1 MRDFGISKTLV
12 LFCAVL
18 ALGFMP
24 MQTADAQTARISM
37 KIAKAGFVL
46 GVSTGSG
53 TLHFQGQAYRL
64 SIGGLRAGLIVGASN
79 ARMSGEVYNLHKLRH
94 IEGTYGS
101 IQASATAGSGG
112 GQNWV
117 LENVHGVRLVL
128 RGVQTGLEASLDA
141 GGMKITLE

>member
-1 MRDFGISKTLV
+1 MRDFGISKTLI
-12 LFCAVL
+12 LFWAVL
-18 ALGFMP
+18 ALGLMP

-53 TLHFQGQAYRL
+53 TLHFQGQAYPL
-64 SIGGLRAGLIVGASN
+64 SVGGLRVGLIVGASN
-79 ARMSGEVYNLHKLRH
+79 ARMRGEVYNLHKLRH

-101 IQASATAGSGG
+101 IQASAAAGTG

-141 GGMKITLE
+141 GGIKITLE

>member
-1 MRDFGISKTLV
+1 MRTFGISKTFL

-18 ALGFMP
+18 ALSFAPMP
-24 MQTADAQTARISM
+24 DANAQTARISM

-53 TLHFQGQAYRL
+53 TLDFKGQRYGL
-64 SIGGLRAGLIVGASN
+64 SIGGMRAGLIVGASN
-79 ARMSGEVYNLHKLRH
+79 ARMRGEVYNLHKLRH
-94 IEGTYGS
+94 IEGTYGA
-101 IQASATAGSGG
+101 IQASAAAGSG

-128 RGVQTGLEASLDA
+128 RGIQTGLEASLDA
-141 GGMKITLE
+141 GGIRITLE

>member
-1 MRDFGISKTLV
+1 MRDFGISKTLM
-12 LFCAVL
+12 LFCALL
-18 ALGFMP
+18 AVSFLP
-24 MQTADAQTARISM
+24 IQEANAQTARISM

-53 TLHFQGQAYRL
+53 TLQFQGRNYGL

-94 IEGTYGS
+94 IEGTYAS
-101 IQASATAGSGG
+101 IQASAAAGTG

-141 GGMKITLE
+141 GGMRITLD

>member
-1 MRDFGISKTLV
+1 MRTFGISKTFL

-18 ALGFMP
+18 ALSFAPMP
-24 MQTADAQTARISM
+24 DANAQTARISM

-53 TLHFQGQAYRL
+53 TLDYKGQRYGL
-64 SIGGLRAGLIVGASN
+64 SIGGMRAGLIVGASN
-79 ARMSGEVYNLHKLRH
+79 ARMRGEVYNLHRLRH
-94 IEGTYGS
+94 IEGTYGA
-101 IQASATAGSGG
+101 IQASAAAGSG

-128 RGVQTGLEASLDA
+128 RGIQTGLEASLDA
-141 GGMKITLE
+141 GGIRITLE

>member
-1 MRDFGISKTLV
+1 MRGFGFAKV
-12 LFCAVL
+12 LLLAGGVL
-18 ALGFMP
+18 ASGLLP
-24 MQTADAQTARISM
+24 VNTAEAQTARISM

-64 SIGGLRAGLIVGASN
+64 SIGGMRAGLIVGASN
-79 ARMSGEVYNLHKLRH
+79 ARMRGEVYNLHKLRH
-94 IEGTYGS
+94 IEGTYAS
-101 IQASATAGSGG
+101 VQASAAAGTG

>member
-1 MRDFGISKTLV
+1 MREFRISKALI
-12 LFCAVL
+12 LFCAVM

-53 TLHFQGQAYRL
+53 TLHYQGQAYPL

-79 ARMSGEVYNLHKLRH
+79 ARMRGEVYNLHKLRH

-101 IQASATAGSGG
+101 IQASAAAGSG

-117 LENVHGVRLVL
+117 LENVHGVRLIL

-141 GGMKITLE
+141 GGIKITLE

>member
-1 MRDFGISKTLV
+1 MRVIGISKTLM

-18 ALGFMP
+18 ALSMAP
-24 MQTADAQTARISM
+24 LKQADAQSARISM

-53 TLHFQGQAYRL
+53 TLHYQGRTYGL

-79 ARMSGEVYNLHKLRH
+79 ARMSGEVYNLHKLRY
-94 IEGTYGS
+94 IEGTYGAV
-101 IQASATAGSGG
+101 QASAAAGSG

-141 GGMKITLE
+141 GGMKITLD

>member
-1 MRDFGISKTLV
+1 MRKLGISKALM
-12 LFCAVL
+12 LFCAVM

-53 TLHFQGQAYRL
+53 TLHFQGQAYPL

-79 ARMSGEVYNLHKLRH
+79 ARMRGEVYNLHKLRH

-101 IQASATAGSGG
+101 IQASAAAGSG

-117 LENVHGVRLVL
+117 LENVHGVRLIL

-141 GGMKITLE
+141 GGIKITLE

>member
-1 MRDFGISKTLV
+1 MREFRISKALI
-12 LFCAVL
+12 LFCAVM

-53 TLHFQGQAYRL
+53 TLHFQGQAYPL

-79 ARMSGEVYNLHKLRH
+79 ARMRGEVYNLHKLRH

-101 IQASATAGSGG
+101 IQASAAAGSG

-117 LENVHGVRLVL
+117 LENVHGVRLIL

-141 GGMKITLE
+141 GGIKITLE

>member
-1 MRDFGISKTLV
+1 MRVFGISKILM

-18 ALGFMP
+18 ALSMAP
-24 MQTADAQTARISM
+24 LKQAEAQSARISM

-53 TLHFQGQAYRL
+53 TLHYQGRTYRL

-79 ARMSGEVYNLHKLRH
+79 ARMSGEVYNLHKLRY
-94 IEGTYGS
+94 IEGTYGAV
-101 IQASATAGSGG
+101 QASATAGAGG

-141 GGMKITLE
+141 GGMKITLD

>member
-1 MRDFGISKTLV
+1 MRDFGISKAFM

-18 ALGFMP
+18 ALGLMP
-24 MQTADAQTARISM
+24 MKEASAQTARISM
-37 KIAKAGFVL
+37 KIAKAGFVI

-53 TLHFQGQAYRL
+53 TLHFQGRSYGL

-94 IEGTYGS
+94 IEGTYGAV
-101 IQASATAGSGG
+101 QASAAAGTG

>member
-1 MRDFGISKTLV
+1 MREFGISKTLMLV
-12 LFCAVL
+12 CAVVL
-18 ALGFMP
+18 LGFAP
-24 MQTADAQTARISM
+24 LQDANAQSARISM

-53 TLHFQGQAYRL
+53 TLHYQGRDYRL

-79 ARMSGEVYNLHKLRH
+79 ARMRGEVYNLHKLRY
-94 IEGTYGS
+94 IEGTYGA
-101 IQASATAGSGG
+101 IQASAAAGSG

-128 RGVQTGLEASLDA
+128 RGIQTGLEASLDA
-141 GGMKITLE
+141 GGMKITLD